1 MNRGFRRRA
10 TLLAS
15 LALLVGGAVAAA
27 ATAST
32 DTRGASAAPSTV
44 RVGIVYSRT
53 GALAGFGAEYL
64 QGFQYGLVYARK
76 IMKNCG
82 GHKIDVS
89 YVDDQTNPTAAVTAA
104 KDLIGQGV
112 KIIAGSTS
120 SGAALQVA
128 PLADQNNILFISGAA
143 ASDAITGLNRHTFR
157 AGRQSYQDVMTAANF
172 FPPKTAGKKIVVFAE
187 DTAFGASN
195 VAAVSTVFGGKG
207 HTVTKLLVPFQ
218 AADLTPY
225 AQQLKN
231 ANADLVFV
239 AWAGSNSAAMWQA
252 LQQQN
257 VMQSTDVVTG
267 LADRVN
273 YPTFGPLVPGAKLLS
288 HYVYQAP
295 KNKVNTWLVAQLKKQ
310 RDVPDLFTPDGFN
323 TALMVCHAV
332 QKTGGANVDAMI
344 KSLEGWQFTGPKGVS
359 RIRGADHALIQPMFE
374 VQLVKQSNGN
384 YEPKVLKTISPGL
397 VQPPVKPFPSS

>member
-1 MNRGFRRRA
+1 MNRGLKRA
-10 TLLAS
+10 ALLAS
-15 LALLVGGAVAAA
+15 LVVLVGGAVAAA

-32 DTRGASAAPSTV
+32 DMRGGGNAASTV
-44 RVGIVYSRT
+44 RVGLVYSRT
-53 GALAGFGAEYL
+53 GALAGFGAEYV

-76 IMKNCG
+76 TMKNCG

-89 YVDDQTNPTAAVTAA
+89 YVDDQTSPTAAVTAA

-172 FPPKTAGKKIVVFAE
+172 FPPKTVGKKIVVFAE

-195 VAAVSTVFGGKG
+195 VAAVTTVFGGKG
-207 HTVTKLLVPFQ
+207 HNVSKILVPFQ

-257 VMQSTDVVTG
+257 VMASTDVVTG
-267 LADRVN
+267 LADRVT
-273 YPTFGPLVPGAKLLS
+273 YPAFGPLVPGAKLLS

-295 KNKVNTWLVAQLKKQ
+295 KNKVNAWLVAKMKQQ

-323 TALMVCHAV
+323 TALMICHAV
-332 QKTGGANVDAMI
+332 QKTGGADVDRMI

-374 VQLVKQSNGN
+374 VQLVKQSNGS

>member
-1 MNRGFRRRA
+1 MNRGLKRA

-15 LALLVGGAVAAA
+15 LVLLVGGVVAAA

-32 DTRGASAAPSTV
+32 DTRGASAASTV

-53 GALAGFGAEYL
+53 GALAGFGAEFL
-64 QGFQYGLVYARK
+64 QGFQYGLVYAK
-76 IMKNCG
+76 KTMKNCG
-82 GHKIDVS
+82 GHKIEVS
-89 YVDDQTNPTAAVTAA
+89 YVDDQTSPTAAVTAA

-128 PLADQNNILFISGAA
+128 PLADQNNVLFISGAA

-195 VAAVSTVFGGKG
+195 VAAVTAVFGGKG
-207 HTVTKLLVPFQ
+207 HSVSKLLVPFQ

-267 LADRVN
+267 LADRAG

-295 KNKVNTWLVAQLKKQ
+295 KNKVNAWLVAQLKKQ

-323 TALMVCHAV
+323 TALMVCHVA
-332 QKTGGANVDAMI
+332 QKTGAANTDAMI

-359 RIRGADHALIQPMFE
+359 RIRASDHALIQPMFE

>member
-1 MNRGFRRRA
+1 MNRAFLRRA

-15 LALLVGGAVAAA
+15 LVLLVGGAAAA
-27 ATAST
+27 AASAST
-32 DTRGASAAPSTV
+32 DTRGGSAAGTV

-53 GALAGFGAEYL
+53 GALAGFGAEFL
-64 QGFQYGLVYARK
+64 QGFQYGLVYAK
-76 IMKNCG
+76 KTMQNCG
-82 GHKIDVS
+82 GNKIDVT

-128 PLADQNNILFISGAA
+128 PLADQNNVLFISGPA
-143 ASDAITGLNRHTFR
+143 ASDAITALNRHTFR

-195 VAAVSTVFGGKG
+195 VAAVTTVFGGKG
-207 HTVTKLLVPFQ
+207 HTVSKILVPFG

-239 AWAGSNSAAMWQA
+239 AWAGANSPAMWQS

-257 VMQSTDVVTG
+257 VMASTDVVTG

-295 KNKVNTWLVAQLKKQ
+295 KNKVNAWLVAQLKKTK
-310 RDVPDLFTPDGFN
+310 DLPDLFTPDGFN

-332 QKTGGANVDAMI
+332 QKTGGTDVNKMI
-344 KSLEGWQFTGPKGVS
+344 SSLEGWQFTGPKGVS
-359 RIRGADHALIQPMFE
+359 RIRASDHALIQPMFE